1 MISAS
6 SAEKYERGLRSGGLK
21 TRKAYQAA
29 QILQKE
35 MAVNDLYKNAIQ
47 FVAAMFSP
55 AFTLFIFTFSA
66 ELGITTSFGQR
77 DLLFYVMLLRHS

>member
-1 MISAS
+1 
-6 SAEKYERGLRSGGLK
+6 
-21 TRKAYQAA
+21 
-29 QILQKE
+29 

-55 AFTLFIFTFSA
+55 FFTLFIYLFSK

-77 DLLFYVMLLRHS
+77 DLIFYIMFGLVMLLFQFLFEIHI